1 MRALLLLSLALA
13 IGCGDKNDDTG
24 GPPDADA
31 DGYDVSEDCDDTDP
45 DIHPGADERCNGVD
59 DDCDGEI
66 DEEGAVGSDTFYADV
81 DGDGYGDEFN
91 TIEICD
97 LPSGYVSAPYDCDDS
112 RADVNPT
119 ADELCDGVD
128 NDCDGDIDEDAS
140 DAPTWYADE
149 DEDGYGDDDEALEAC
164 DQPDGYV
171 DNDLDCDD
179 DDAMRSPDV
188 DEICDGS
195 DNNCDGHIDEDSAID
210 ALTWYGDRDGD
221 GYGNPAV
228 TTTACD
234 QPSEHVENGDDC
246 QDNDANIHPMA
257 DELCDLVD
265 NDCDGDTDEA
275 GAIDAPTWYAD
286 VDGDG
291 FGDPDNAT
299 AACIQPSGHV
309 STDLD
314 CDDADADINPRA
326 TEICD
331 GVDNDCDGDVDASN
345 LVTLDGVA
353 NFGSIDAAVSA
364 AARGGTVVVCD
375 GTYTENVQIDDDL
388 TLQSLNG
395 SGSTTIDGDGASSC
409 IAVSGGTV
417 SISGFTL
424 TDGAGDA
431 HPINPSYT
439 VGGGLLILATDPV
452 TLDDMVF
459 LANEAD
465 YGAGLFG
472 NNGCN
477 LTVTDSTFD
486 LNNSDNSGG
495 AAYLWDCTASFDTV
509 VFEDNYAEWGGALF
523 VTEGSLELEQC
534 TIEDNYAAVDGG
546 GIYAGDEVS
555 ITASTD
561 TLLTTNEAGEWG
573 GGVMMNTGV
582 AWSGGEL
589 YDNDADY
596 GAGFFAYTDGS
607 ADNEISGLWCEANRA
622 GTSGGCGYAY
632 GDLSIAASD
641 IVDNGGYWGGG
652 LFLELSSTYLVNSV
666 MEENV
671 VNYNGGGVYIYDDSE
686 LWSVSSDWGTGSTDN
701 DPDDIYVDGGSNAYN
716 GYGSSE
722 SFSCSDILG
731 TCN

>member
-210 ALTWYGDRDGD
+210 ASTWYADGD
-221 GYGNPAV
+221 GDGFGNPAV
-228 TTTACD
+228 TATACD
-234 QPSEHVENGDDC
+234 PPDEHVDNGEDC
-246 QDNDANIHPMA
+246 RDNDANIHPLA
-257 DELCDLVD
+257 DELCDTVD
-265 NDCDGDTDEA
+265 NDCDGETDED

-286 VDGDG
+286 SDGDG
-291 FGDPDNAT
+291 FGGASSS
-299 AACIQPSGHV
+299 ARACSRPTGHV
-309 STDLD
+309 STSSD
-314 CDDADADINPRA
+314 CDDADAAINPRA

-331 GVDNDCDGDVDASN
+331 GVDNDCDGGVDATG
-345 LVTLDGVA
+345 LVTLNGVL
-353 NFGSIDAAVSA
+353 NYGSIDAAVSA
-364 AARGGTVVVCD
+364 AAAGGSVVVCD

-395 SGSTTIDGDGASSC
+395 PGSTTIDGDDDGAC
-409 IAVSGGTV
+409 IAVAGGTV
-417 SISGFTL
+417 TIRGFTL
-424 TDGAGDA
+424 TGGTGDA
-431 HPINPSYT
+431 HPINPVYT
-439 VGGGLLILATDPV
+439 VGGGVMILSSDPV
-452 TLDDMVF
+452 TIADTVF

-472 NNGCN
+472 NDGC
-477 LTVTDSTFD
+477 TVTITDSTFD
-486 LNNSDNSGG
+486 LNNADNSGG
-495 AAYLWDCTASFDTV
+495 AAYLWNCTASLDTV
-509 VFEDNYAEWGGALF
+509 VLEDNYAEWGGALY
-523 VTEGSLELEQC
+523 VDEGTLDLDQC
-534 TIEDNYAAVDGG
+534 TLQDNYAASEGG
-546 GIYAGDEVS
+546 GALLSGGVAV
-555 ITASTD
+555 TASTD
-561 TLLTTNEAGEWG
+561 TLLTGNEASDVG
-573 GGVMMNTGV
+573 GGLLMETGV
-582 AWSGGEL
+582 TWTGGEL

-596 GAGFFAYTDGS
+596 GAGFYSYSDGS
-607 ADNEISGLWCEANRA
+607 ADNEIADLWCEANRA
-622 GTSGGCGYAY
+622 GTSGGCGYVY
-632 GDLSIAASD
+632 GDLAIASST
-641 IVDNGGYWGGG
+641 IRDNGGYWGGG
-652 LFLELSSTYLVNSV
+652 LFLQNSSTYLVNSV
-666 MEENV
+666 MEENI
-671 VNYNGGGVYIYDDSE
+671 VNYNGGGVYLIDDSA
-686 LWSVSSDWGTGSTDN
+686 LWSVNSDWGTGSTDN

-722 SFSCSDILG
+722 TFACSDTLG